1 MVAAKNALSSNFF
14 LTTLGRERE
23 TNSTSLHKL
32 YIELHFC
39 IDNRK
44 NMWESPN
51 YQSDGGE
58 SIDGSQL
65 GNSSITSSIGIIGRK
80 NLRAE
85 APAFRANNLD
95 TYEDSGISSEHDQT
109 YPTDFAPM

>member
-1 MVAAKNALSSNFF
+1 
-14 LTTLGRERE
+14 
-23 TNSTSLHKL
+23 
-32 YIELHFC
+32 
-39 IDNRK
+39 
-44 NMWESPN
+44 MWESPN

-80 NLRAE
+80 NLRAD

-95 TYEDSGISSEHDQT
+95 TYGDSGISSEHDQT